1 MEEYNLGVYY
11 ILKIINGKWKPS
23 IICFLGA
30 GKNRYG
36 ELLRHVNAVAPT
48 KVSKKVLTQQL
59 KQLMAD
65 QIIQRKD
72 FKGDSPHVEYS
83 LTNEGEQLRRMIIKL
98 SKFGEKMAHQLS
110 TPENPINILYLYDS
124 EEGKLP
130 LKNLNVDNKK

>member
-1 MEEYNLGVYY
+1 MGVYY

-30 GKNRYG
+30 GENRYG
-36 ELLRHVNAVAPT
+36 ELLRHVNTVAPT

-65 QIIQRKD
+65 HIIQRKN
-72 FKGDSPHVEYS
+72 FAGASPHVEYS
-83 LTNEGEQLRRMIIKL
+83 LTNEGEKLRRMIIRL
-98 SKFGEKMAHQLS
+98 SKFGEQMAQQLT
-110 TPENPINILYLYDS
+110 TPENPIKILYLYNS

-130 LKNLNVDNKK
+130 LRNPDIDDEE